1 MEYPFEE
8 DDLMDNPL
16 QDYGV
21 EVRLFAAICYKLSNG
36 ERMRVDEGKGV
47 VGACYRMEIGGVPLL
62 HRNVKDGSNGYY
74 WTYGL
79 VGMGWSLRAAI
90 SMGIPKD
97 GRPTAAIIIRSLGED
112 RQRYIFSPTFE
123 GDIER
128 MKRDLTLARLFL
140 D

>member
-1 MEYPFEE
+1 MA
-8 DDLMDNPL
+8 NPL
-16 QDYGV
+16 EHLGV
-21 EVRLFAAICYKLSNG
+21 NPDLFAAICYKLSLG
-36 ERMRVDEGKGV
+36 ERTRVNEGNGL
-47 VGACYRMEIGGVPLL
+47 VGASYAGDFGGVPLV
-62 HRNVKDGSNGYY
+62 HRNVKDGENGYY

-79 VGMGWSLRAAI
+79 VGQDWRLRAGM

-97 GRPTAAIIIRSLGED
+97 GRPVAEITIRSLNED
-112 RQRYIFSPTFE
+112 RQRYIFSPRFE

>member
-1 MEYPFEE
+1 MENPFKNYGM
-8 DDLMDNPL
+8 DPDLFS
-16 QDYGV
+16 V
-21 EVRLFAAICYKLSNG
+21 ICYKLSLG
-36 ERMRVDEGKGV
+36 ERTRVNEGNGL
-47 VGACYRMEIGGVPLL
+47 VGSSYSGDIAGIPLV

-79 VGMGWSLRAAI
+79 VGEGWCLCAAI

-97 GRPTAAIIIRSLGED
+97 GRPTAAITIRSLGED
-112 RQRYIFSPTFE
+112 RQRYVFSPTFE

-128 MKRDLTLARLFL
+128 MKRDLTLVRLFI